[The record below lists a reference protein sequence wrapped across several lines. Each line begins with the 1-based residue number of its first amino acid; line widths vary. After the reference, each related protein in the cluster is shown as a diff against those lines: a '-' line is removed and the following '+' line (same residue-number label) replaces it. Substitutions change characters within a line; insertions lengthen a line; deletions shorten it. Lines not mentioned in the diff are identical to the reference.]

1 MKELTIFQ
9 TIILVAAAVVIIIKT
24 IHFIARFRGKKI
36 YRWLYFDNDSIFRS
50 KSAESVR
57 QKKLQ
62 NTFSLVLLAL
72 FFLLAILF
80 YLG

>member
-1 MKELTIFQ
+1 MKELTVFQ
-9 TIILVAAAVVIIIKT
+9 TIILVAAAIVIIIKT
-24 IHFIARFRGKKI
+24 VHFIARFRGKKI
-36 YRWLYFDNDSIFRS
+36 YRWLYFDKDSVFRS

-72 FFLLAILF
+72 FFLLMILF